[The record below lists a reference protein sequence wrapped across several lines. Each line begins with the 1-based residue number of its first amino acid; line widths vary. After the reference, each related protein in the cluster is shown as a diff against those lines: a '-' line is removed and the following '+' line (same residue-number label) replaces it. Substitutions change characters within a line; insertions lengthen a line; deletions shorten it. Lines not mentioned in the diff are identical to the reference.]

1 MIARTSEKIT
11 RISAQKRVEW
21 VNISELWDYRDLF
34 QLIVRRDTTVK
45 YRQTILGPLWLVIQP
60 LMLTL
65 VFSGV
70 FGAVGGLPTDGVP
83 RPLFYLAGLVP
94 WAYFSQVF
102 AQVAGVLHANAH
114 IFSKVY
120 FPRLIIPLSA
130 IASGLVALT
139 IQLLCFSAV
148 RLWYMVNA
156 PETVAFGGWLSFLS
170 LPLAL
175 LLLMAFSL
183 GAGLWM
189 SVLTAKYR
197 DLTQLTP
204 FLVQILMYATPLI
217 FPLSSVPEKYRLLAS
232 LNPLTV
238 VLESFRSAVF
248 GSSNVTAG
256 LYAVAIGVTAIL
268 LVSGLRAFGIVER
281 NVIDSI

>member
-217 FPLSSVPEKYRLLAS
+217 FPFSSVPEKYRLLAS

>member
-1 MIARTSEKIT
+1 MINFA
-11 RISAQKRVEW
+11 
-21 VNISELWDYRDLF
+21 ELWAYRDLF
-34 QLIVRRDTTVK
+34 QLIVRRDTTIK
-45 YRQTILGPLWLVIQP
+45 YRQTILGPLWLIIQP
-60 LMLTL
+60 LVLAV

-102 AQVAGVLHANAH
+102 AQVAGVLQANAH

-120 FPRLIIPLSA
+120 FPRLIIPLST

-139 IQLLCFSAV
+139 IQLLCFIAI
-148 RLWYMVNA
+148 RFWYMFST
-156 PETVAFGGWLSFLS
+156 PEAVSFGGWSSFLA
-170 LPLAL
+170 LPFAL

-232 LNPLTV
+232 LNPLAV
-238 VLESFRSAVF
+238 VLESFRGAVF
-248 GSSNVTAG
+248 GSSSVTVG
-256 LYAVAIGVTAIL
+256 QYAAAFLVTAIL
-268 LVSGLRAFGIVER
+268 LVSGLRVFGVVER